1 MNKTIVALMGGATL
15 LAVASVPSLANAQT
29 GGLYQQVGQSAVY
42 FYQNGSLHHIPS
54 ATLFNDMG
62 LSWNSVQHVSTLP
75 YRVGQPVDLIQ
86 VEGSPRVYYLT
97 PHGHTA
103 EWIPSAQ
110 AFDAAGFSWANVQR
124 VPWMPAKNV
133 TNFTMNIET
142 GWSIPGSRLTLD
154 MLLPNGYV
162 WMAESNPSRSIGE
175 QWTATGHPNTKIV
188 ASVVSSSMTQLEQ
201 DQWPISSQ
209 VLWSGQTGGAYFR
222 LTIGPARQH
231 IRGTEIVSTGTTQ
244 YGWQNPLGHPGQD
257 QSLLI
262 NVMLP
267 NTPTNRN
274 AIGAIFNSWGLVANN
289 TGATFSGNQPMGH
302 QWLPGWPL
310 NPIHNSNAR
319 LLPNWVTQ
327 ASWGAS

>member
-15 LAVASVPSLANAQT
+15 LAASVPSLAQAQT
-29 GGLYQQVGQSAVY
+29 GGLYQQVGQPAVY
-42 FYQNGSLHHIPS
+42 LYQNGSLHHVPS
-54 ATLFNDMG
+54 AALFNAMG

-110 AFDAAGFSWANVQR
+110 AFNAAGFSWANVQR
-124 VPWMPAKNV
+124 VPWMPAKTV
-133 TNFTMNIET
+133 TNFTTNIET
-142 GWSIPGSRLTLD
+142 GWAIPGSRLTFD
-154 MLLPNGYV
+154 LLMPNEYV
-162 WMAESNPSRSIGE
+162 WNEEPNPVRPLGE
-175 QWTATGHPNTKIV
+175 QWAAAGHPNTKIV
-188 ASVVSSSMTQLEQ
+188 VSVVSSSMTQLEQ
-201 DQWPISSQ
+201 EQWPTSSQ

-222 LTIGPARQH
+222 LTIGPTGQH

-267 NTPTNRN
+267 NTPTNHN
-274 AIGAIFNSWGLVANN
+274 AIGAIFNSWVLVADN
-289 TGATFSGNQPMGH
+289 TGATFSGNQPGDH

-310 NPIHNSNAR
+310 NPVNNSNAGS
-319 LLPNWVTQ
+319 LPHWITQ
-327 ASWGAS
+327 ASWGVS